1 MHPSLPGWPGQ
12 GRVSGVREEASQ
24 DVLENNRD
32 VVGGHCRRAVVR
44 AAAKGIALFP
54 PPDFMPKTLS
64 SLVS

>member
-1 MHPSLPGWPGQ
+1 M
-12 GRVSGVREEASQ
+12 SGVSEEASQ

-32 VVGGHCRRAVVR
+32 VVGGRYRRAVVR